1 MEEIQKTIMLVEDEA
16 IIAMDEAETLKDAG
30 YNVITVSSGEAAV
43 STVNKTPDIDL
54 ILMDIN
60 LGRGMD
66 GTEAA
71 ERILQNHE
79 IPIVFLSSHTS
90 PEVVA
95 RTEKVTSYGYVVK
108 NSGSTV
114 LFASI
119 KMAFRLNEAYQNLN
133 LRREMLIRTLEERR
147 QTEEKLYQSREMLK
161 KSLACDIT
169 EHKKTREALIRAVD
183 DRETLLQELQQMMKN
198 SLAIIARLIDTEADR
213 MSQSSQI
220 TVLHSLRKRVT
231 AVSDLYEVLFHTD
244 ILKDIRLDQY
254 LNQACSSLMSSYPQS
269 SIGFELKVEL
279 ECICVDVSLAIPLG
293 LILNEL
299 IDNAVKHAFPER
311 RSGAVQVRLKRDNGR
326 LTMSVSDNGVGLP
339 SGFDSPAGR
348 GLGMELIH
356 MLAEQIGAQVEH
368 ETSGGAIFR
377 IVMGFHRQR
386 HF

>member
-16 IIAMDEAETLKDAG
+16 IIAMDEAETLKNAG
-30 YNVITVSSGEAAV
+30 YNVITVSSGEAAI

-95 RTEKVTSYGYVVK
+95 RTEKVTFYGYVVK

-119 KMAFRLNEAYQNLN
+119 RMAFRLNEAHQNLN
-133 LRREMLIRTLEERR
+133 LRRALLIRTLEERR

-161 KSLACDIT
+161 RSLD
-169 EHKKTREALIRAVD
+169 EKEV
-183 DRETLLQELQQMMKN
+183 LLSELQHRMKN
-198 SLAIIARLIDTEADR
+198 SLAIITRLIGLEADR
-213 MSQSSQI
+213 LSDATQQ
-220 TVLHSLRKRVT
+220 TVLYSLRKRVI
-231 AVSDLYEVLFHTD
+231 AISDLNEVLFNNNN
-244 ILKDIRLDQY
+244 LRNIRLDQY
-254 LNQACSSLMSSYPQS
+254 LNQICSSLMASYTESSAE
-269 SIGFELKVEL
+269 FELKVEL
-279 ECICVDVSLAIPLG
+279 ECISIDVRLAIPLG

-299 IDNAVKHAFPER
+299 LTNAIKYAFPEK
-311 RSGAVQVRLKRDNGR
+311 RSGTVEVRLKRDNKR
-326 LTMSVSDNGVGLP
+326 MTMSVSDNGVGLP
-339 SGFDSPAGR
+339 PGFDSPAGR

-368 ETSGGAIFR
+368 ETSGGALFL
-377 IVMGFHRQR
+377 IVIPFTDNGTSDAHSPMKAAGSC
-386 HF
+386 